1 MAMTEFLVRVRTTV
15 PADLTPDAWNAVV
28 AAERIRGAELR
39 DTGVIVHIWRV
50 PTAEAVEN
58 VGVWRATDAAA
69 LQAAIDSLPARP
81 WMQVDVTP
89 LERHPLTG
97 D

>member
-15 PADLTPDAWNAVV
+15 PGDLSPEAWNDVV

-39 DTGVIVHIWRV
+39 DTGVIAHIWRV
-50 PTAEAVEN
+50 PAAETVEN

-69 LQAAIDSLPARP
+69 LHEAIDSLPARP

-89 LERHPLTG
+89 LERHPLTV